1 KTTINLFL
9 TMELLLTV
17 PASLFISAALLLLA
31 VAFSSIN
38 KWTATINYDRL
49 PPGSDGFPFIGE
61 VLHLLLPAKNFDLIP
76 FLETRIKRTKL
87 LGKQVVVTADSNF
100 NHFLLQQEG
109 VLTETWSPN
118 TFAKL
123 FADVNVNISSIHKY
137 VRLSTTRY
145 FGVIALKDKLLP
157 EIYHVVN
164 GSLQDWSTRSS
175 VEIKCASADMAL
187 EYVAKLTFGYDPQQ
201 SKEKLV
207 DLYNSITKSLFSIP
221 FNFPGTTHHR
231 CLKDKEKVLKM
242 IREEYRK
249 RQDSMLT
256 LCSEPG
262 GDFLDH
268 AIRELNDGNNP
279 NCLTEKFIINLI
291 FGINY
296 VSSDLVSTMT
306 TLAVKLIGDHPLVF
320 QELVAEHEE
329 ILKGRKGNEAAVV
342 LSWSEY
348 KSMNFTLQ
356 VINEILRLGNI
367 SPGIMRKAKKDI
379 QFNGYRI
386 PAGTVIL
393 IATAALHLNP
403 QTYKDPLIFN
413 PWRWNEK
420 RASEMYKEFMPFG
433 WGTKQCSGAEY
444 SRLFLATFIHILV
457 TKYTWK
463 TVKGGE
469 LHRNP
474 VLHFGKGL
482 HVKFMHKL
490 N

>member
-76 FLETRIKRTKL
+76 FLETRIKRYGPIFRTKL

-342 LSWSEY
+342 LSW
-348 KSMNFTLQ
+348 
-356 VINEILRLGNI
+356 R
-367 SPGIMRKAKKDI
+367 
-379 QFNGYRI
+379 YRI